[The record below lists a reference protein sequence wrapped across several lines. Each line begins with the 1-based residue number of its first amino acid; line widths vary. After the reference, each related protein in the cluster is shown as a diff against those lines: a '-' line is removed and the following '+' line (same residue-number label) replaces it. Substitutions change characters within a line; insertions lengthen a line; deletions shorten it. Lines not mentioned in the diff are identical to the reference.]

1 MTANV
6 CIIAPLRE
14 DEAIKR
20 VRPSSCG
27 RDKRVQAA
35 LSNPHANRTRK
46 RKQRW
51 STLVLGAG
59 CGECLCLFLIIAQR
73 FVHLHTQVA
82 ALHGG
87 LDFVAAQTSEHDQ
100 AKRMGHSPAVRIP
113 VP

>member
-59 CGECLCLFLIIAQR
+59 CGECLCLFLIIA
-73 FVHLHTQVA
+73 
-82 ALHGG
+82 
-87 LDFVAAQTSEHDQ
+87 
-100 AKRMGHSPAVRIP
+100 
-113 VP
+113 